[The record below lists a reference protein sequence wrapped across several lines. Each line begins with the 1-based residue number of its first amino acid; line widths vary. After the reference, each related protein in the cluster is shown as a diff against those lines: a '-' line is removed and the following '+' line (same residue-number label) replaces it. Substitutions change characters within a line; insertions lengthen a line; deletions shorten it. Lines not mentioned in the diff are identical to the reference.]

1 MKNALAIL
9 LLLLT
14 SSGLCAADLT
24 TSDFAAGYYLEV
36 ENGGP
41 MYILQLSEDIYRT
54 VRRPDLGDIRV
65 FNGAGEAVP
74 HSLRAVDA
82 DPQTVGR
89 KDAVPFFP
97 YDQSS
102 LPVNRSD
109 LSLHVTRNSSGTI
122 VDIVPPSP
130 DSATPGISGYLLDLS
145 EAQPVNHELE
155 FFWRDNRESSMYT
168 VSIEQS
174 NDLVRW
180 TSLVGRATLA
190 DLQYAGQRIERR
202 TVQLPYKP
210 MRYLRLTWQ
219 ENGPPLELTAV
230 TGYSRIIAARQ
241 ERQWLELYNGKL
253 QAAGET
259 VAIDFHTDYHLP
271 ASAAQ
276 LRFPETNSIA
286 RVALQSRANDKAGWI
301 TRCEQVFYSLT
312 LDGTGLQNEPCTF
325 PPTADPIWR
334 LAVRED
340 GAGLRSG
347 NRVPTLQIGWF
358 PSELVFLGRGAPPY
372 LLAFGSG
379 RLEQRAKNND
389 SDMIFQ
395 ALRTESGSRITSRAV
410 LGKRIAL
417 GGESVLQ
424 PPAPARPWKK
434 WLLWTVL
441 ILGVGL
447 LAVLARNL
455 MGEMNKEDKTGR
467 KENL

>member
-1 MKNALAIL
+1 MKNILAIL

-14 SSGLCAADLT
+14 PSGLYAADPT
-24 TSDFAAGYYLEV
+24 TNDFAVGYYLEV

-41 MYILQLSEDIYRT
+41 MYVLQLPEDVYRN
-54 VRRPDLGDIRV
+54 VRRSDLGDIRV

-74 HSLRAVDA
+74 HSLRPVHVDQ
-82 DPQTVGR
+82 QTVGS

-102 LPVNRSD
+102 LAVNRAD

-122 VDIVPPSP
+122 VDIVPPP

-145 EAQPVNHELE
+145 EAQPVTRELE
-155 FFWRDNRESSMYT
+155 FFWRDKRESSIYT
-168 VSIEQS
+168 VSIQQS
-174 NDLVRW
+174 NDLVYW

-190 DLQYAGQRIERR
+190 DLRYAGQRIERR

-230 TGYSRIIAARQ
+230 TGYSRIVTSRQ
-241 ERQWLELYNGKL
+241 ERQWLELYDGML
-253 QAAGET
+253 QTEDET
-259 VAIDFHTDYHLP
+259 VTIDFHTDYHLP

-286 RVALQSRANDKAGWI
+286 RVALQSRINDKAGWI

-325 PPTADPIWR
+325 SPTSDPIWR
-334 LAVRED
+334 LAVSED

-347 NRVPTLQIGWF
+347 NRMPNLRLGWI
-358 PSELVFLGRGAPPY
+358 PSELVFLGRGAPPF

-379 RLEQRAKNND
+379 RLEQGAKNND

-410 LGKRIAL
+410 LGKRITL
-417 GGESVLQ
+417 GGKAALQ
-424 PPAPARPWKK
+424 PPTPARPWKK

-441 ILGVGL
+441 VLGVGL
-447 LAVLARNL
+447 LAVMARNL
-455 MGEMNKEDKTGR
+455 LGEMKKEG
-467 KENL
+467 

>member
-1 MKNALAIL
+1 MKNILAIL

-24 TSDFAAGYYLEV
+24 TNDFAAGYYLEV

-41 MYILQLSEDIYRT
+41 MHVLQLPEDVYRN
-54 VRRPDLGDIRV
+54 VRRSDLGDIRV

-74 HSLRAVDA
+74 HSLRPVDV
-82 DPQTVGR
+82 DPQTVSQ
-89 KDAVPFFP
+89 KDGVPFFP
-97 YDQSS
+97 YDVSS
-102 LPVNRSD
+102 LAVNRSD

-145 EAQPVNHELE
+145 EAQPVTRELE
-155 FFWRDNRESSMYT
+155 FFWRDSRESSIYT
-168 VSIEQS
+168 VSIQQSDDLEQ
-174 NDLVRW
+174 W
-180 TSLVGRATLA
+180 ISLVGRATLA
-190 DLQYAGQRIERR
+190 DLRYAGQRIERR

-219 ENGPPLELTAV
+219 EKGPPLELTAV
-230 TGYSRIIAARQ
+230 TGYSRIVTSRQ
-241 ERQWLELYNGKL
+241 ERQWLELYDGML
-253 QAAGET
+253 QTADET
-259 VAIDFHTDYHLP
+259 VTIDFHTDYHLP

-276 LRFPETNSIA
+276 VRFPETNSIA

-325 PPTADPIWR
+325 SPTSDPIWR
-334 LAVRED
+334 LAVSED

-347 NRVPTLQIGWF
+347 NRMPTLQLGWI
-358 PSELVFLGRGAPPY
+358 PSELVFVGRGAPPF

-379 RLEQRAKNND
+379 RLEQGAKNGD
-389 SDMIFQ
+389 SGMIFQ

-410 LGKRIAL
+410 LGKRITL
-417 GGESVLQ
+417 GGKAALQ
-424 PPAPARPWKK
+424 PPTPARPWKK

-441 ILGVGL
+441 VLGVGL
-447 LAVLARNL
+447 LAVMAKNL
-455 MGEMNKEDKTGR
+455 LGEMKKEA
-467 KENL
+467 